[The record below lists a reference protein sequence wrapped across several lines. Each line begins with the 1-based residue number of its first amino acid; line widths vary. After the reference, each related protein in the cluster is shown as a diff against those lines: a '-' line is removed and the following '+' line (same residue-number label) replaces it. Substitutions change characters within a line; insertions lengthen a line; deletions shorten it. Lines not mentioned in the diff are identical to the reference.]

1 MHLFSNIFNFAAIF
15 KNILIYFNTMK
26 TDKEQT
32 SSALSVEEFS
42 RLAGVTAQTVR
53 RWIKEGV
60 INARKVSSRGLLK
73 VWEIDEAELAKVKA

>member
-1 MHLFSNIFNFAAIF
+1 
-15 KNILIYFNTMK
+15 MK